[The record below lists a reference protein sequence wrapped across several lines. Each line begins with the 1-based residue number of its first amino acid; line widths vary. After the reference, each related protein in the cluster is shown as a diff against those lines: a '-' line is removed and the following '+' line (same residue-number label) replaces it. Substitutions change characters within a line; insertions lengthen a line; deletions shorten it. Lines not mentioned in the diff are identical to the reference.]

1 MGQLGEQRRHHHR
14 RPIGQTVEFSLP
26 DGSRRS
32 GVCRDLSLSGAH
44 IETTEPAPFGSNVTV
59 FMELEDIDGSTALEA
74 VVRWTKPDAMGVQFE
89 LFGAQV
95 THAILRVLIDR
106 QSNL

>member
-1 MGQLGEQRRHHHR
+1 MGQLVEQRRLHHR
-14 RPIGQTVEFSLP
+14 RPIGQTVEFLLP

-44 IETTEPAPFGSNVTV
+44 IETTEPAPFGSSVTV

>member
-1 MGQLGEQRRHHHR
+1 MEQLGEQRRLHYR
-14 RPIGQTVEFSLP
+14 RPIGHTVEFSLP
-26 DGSRRS
+26 DGSRRT

-44 IETTEPAPFGSNVTV
+44 IETAEPAPFGSSVTV
-59 FMELEDIDGSTALEA
+59 FIELEDLDGSTALEA

-89 LFGAQV
+89 LFGAQI

-106 QSNL
+106 QSNS